1 MTYGHGKDEFDE
13 LFKLLGNKTRREL
26 LHRLALEPM
35 FLGQI
40 SRELSIGQQ
49 AIIRHLRELIEQG
62 FLECYEDESIRG
74 PPRKYYRLSKTVRL
88 TVQITPEG
96 LRVIRVI
103 PTAKPPESLEE
114 RLQRQYPEIARLVSL
129 TNQLSK
135 IPNSL
140 DRKQNAIA
148 IIRKLETK
156 AKETKEISRYLQTL
170 AKRLRDEFL

>member
-1 MTYGHGKDEFDE
+1 LTYNHSRDEFDE

-26 LHRLALEPM
+26 LHRLAREPM

-62 FLECYEDESIRG
+62 FLESYEDESIRG

-96 LRVIRVI
+96 LRVVRII
-103 PTAKPPESLEE
+103 PAAAPPESVEE
-114 RLQRQYPEIARLVSL
+114 RLQRQYPELARLVFL
-129 TNQLSK
+129 ANQLSK
-135 IPNSL
+135 IPDPL
-140 DRKQNAIA
+140 DRKQNAIN
-148 IIRKLETK
+148 IIRTLETK
-156 AKETKEISRYLQTL
+156 AKETKEISRYLQIF